1 MVMPQGEK
9 VIPDH
14 TYEPRSQPPRTDE
27 HADIAHLLIQLKEKN
42 PSIFRHILGVIRAVV
57 KT

>member
-1 MVMPQGEK
+1 MPQGENI
-9 VIPDH
+9 IPDQK
-14 TYEPRSQPPRTDE
+14 YEARRQQPRTDE
-27 HADIAHLLIQLKEKN
+27 HTEIAHLLIQLKEKN